1 MMEEKGV
8 WTLVDACQLLK
19 QHSYHFECHFVGKW
33 SDITEDIFHTYLVQ
47 KGLEDMVFAHGA
59 KYGSEK
65 DSFFERAD
73 VFVFPT

>member
-33 SDITEDIFHTYLVQ
+33 SDNGRHISYLPCSERF
-47 KGLEDMVFAHGA
+47 GG
-59 KYGSEK
+59 YGVCSWC
-65 DSFFERAD
+65 
-73 VFVFPT
+73 